1 MKKIYGIFIALTL
14 FLTLSVSAAALE
26 PEEIITEFEDALPED
41 SPFSELDT
49 ESIYS
54 AISPAAILNL
64 IRDGLLGKKSELS
77 AFAITLFALTVLSL
91 LSDLVPVGSAS
102 FIRASLSVVLS
113 SVSALSALPVLRA
126 VCTSLS
132 ECDGIFLSI
141 SSVFSS
147 LTLASG
153 GALGSAAGASSAV
166 IISSLT
172 AAISS
177 RLLPLIAA
185 TSFSSSI
192 LSSLGGDT
200 RLALG
205 ASKLYSR
212 ALGILTLLI
221 GIIISTQGIATASAD
236 SATIRAIKY
245 GAQSAIPLVGGA
257 VSSTLSLLAGGLG
270 YAKGLIGA
278 GAVGVLLYTFLA
290 PLALLFAYRLIVG
303 VAKGCAELIGA
314 PDLASL
320 GALAGFFDALIASVA
335 LSGALYLL
343 EIIIFLTCGVNL

>member
-1 MKKIYGIFIALTL
+1 MKKLYLIFIALTL
-14 FLTLSVSAAALE
+14 FLTLSVNAAALE
-26 PEEIITEFEDALPED
+26 PDEFITEFEDTLPEK

-49 ESIYS
+49 ETLFS

-64 IRDGLLGKKSELS
+64 IRDGLIGKKGELS
-77 AFAITLFALTVLSL
+77 AFCLTLFAVVVLSL
-91 LSDLVPVGSAS
+91 LSELVPEGSVS

-113 SVSALSALPVLRA
+113 SVSALSALPILRE
-126 VCTSLS
+126 VCASLT

-141 SSVFSS
+141 SSVFSA
-147 LTLASG
+147 LALASG
-153 GALGSAAGASSAV
+153 GTLGSAAGASSAV
-166 IISSLT
+166 MISSLT

-177 RLLPLIAA
+177 RALPLIAA
-185 TSFSSSI
+185 LTFTSSI
-192 LSSLGGDT
+192 LSTLGGDA
-200 RLALG
+200 RLSMG

-221 GIIISTQGIATASAD
+221 GIIISTQGIVSAAAD
-236 SATIRAIKY
+236 NATIRAIKY
-245 GAQSAIPLVGGA
+245 GTQSAIPLVGGA
-257 VSSTLSLLAGGLG
+257 ISSTLSLLAGGLG

-303 VAKGCAELIGA
+303 VARGCAELIGA

-320 GALAGFFDALIASVA
+320 GALAGFFDALTASVA

-343 EIIIFLTCGVNL
+343 QIIIFLTCGVNL

>member
-14 FLTLSVSAAALE
+14 FLTLSVSATALE
-26 PEEIITEFEDALPED
+26 PEEVITEFEDAIPED

-91 LSDLVPVGSAS
+91 LSGLVPVGSLS

-185 TSFSSSI
+185 TSFASSI

-200 RLALG
+200 RLAIG

-236 SATIRAIKY
+236 SAAIRAIKY

-278 GAVGVLLYTFLA
+278 GAVGILLYTFLA

-303 VAKGCAELIGA
+303 VARGCAELIGA

>member
-26 PEEIITEFEDALPED
+26 PEEIITEFESTLPED

-49 ESIYS
+49 ESLYS
-54 AISPAAILNL
+54 AVSPAAILNL
-64 IRDGLLGKKSELS
+64 IKDGLLGKKDELFT
-77 AFAITLFALTVLSL
+77 FAITLFALTVLSL
-91 LSDLVPVGSAS
+91 LSELVPVGSAS
-102 FIRASLSVVLS
+102 FIRASLSVTLS
-113 SVSALSALPVLRA
+113 SVSAVCALPILRS
-126 VCTSLS
+126 VCSSLS

-141 SSVFSS
+141 SSVFST

-153 GALGSAAGASSAV
+153 GALGSAAGASSAI

-185 TSFSSSI
+185 LSFAASI
-192 LSSLGGDT
+192 LSNLGGDA

-205 ASKLYSR
+205 ASRLYSR

-221 GIIISTQGIATASAD
+221 GIIISTQGIASAAAD
-236 SATIRAIKY
+236 NATIRAIKY

-257 VSSTLSLLAGGLG
+257 VSSTLSLLVGGLG
-270 YAKGLIGA
+270 YARGLIGA

-290 PLALLFAYRLIVG
+290 PLSLLFAYRLIIG
-303 VAKGCAELIGA
+303 AARGCADLLGV
-314 PDLASL
+314 PDLSSL

-343 EIIIFLTCGVNL
+343 QIIVFLTCGANL